1 MAISDYLE
9 NKLIDGTL
17 RGTTYTAPATVY
29 VALYKSDPTDAD
41 AGSEVAGGSY
51 VRKAATFSAPSNGS
65 TSNTADIL
73 FTQATADWGEIT
85 HVGVRDAATTGNL
98 LYHGPLDQAKTIY
111 SGDQFKIPAGQLK
124 VTLT

>member
-17 RGTTYTAPATVY
+17 RGVTYTAPATVY

-41 AGSEVAGGSY
+41 AGSEVAGGGY
-51 VRKAATFSAPSNGS
+51 ARQLVGFAEPTNGS
-65 TSNTADIL
+65 TSNIADIV
-73 FTQATADWGEIT
+73 FPQATEDWGEIT
-85 HVGVRDAATTGNL
+85 HVGIRDADTLGNL
-98 LYHGPLDQAKTIY
+98 LYHGTLEVAKTIY
-111 SGDQFKIPAGQLK
+111 NGDQFKIPAGQLK

>member
-41 AGSEVAGGSY
+41 AGSEVTGGSY

-85 HVGVRDAATTGNL
+85 HVGIRDAATLGNL
-98 LYHGPLDQAKTIY
+98 LYHGPLEQAKTIY

>member
-29 VALYKSDPTDAD
+29 VALYKTDPTDAD
-41 AGSEVAGGSY
+41 SGSEVSGGSY
-51 VRKAATFSAPSNGS
+51 ARKSATFSAPSNGS

-73 FTQATADWGEIT
+73 FPQATANWGEIT
-85 HVGVRDAATTGNL
+85 HVGIRDAATGGNL
-98 LYHGPLDQAKTIY
+98 LYHGPLEQAKTIY
-111 SGDQFKIPAGQLK
+111 SGDQFKIPAGQLT